1 MHASGTFEV
10 TEFLVPILNP
20 TFSLNKTF
28 SMKGGKWGGV
38 DGRDFSA
45 RLRFGLHKFVVNTIT

>member
-10 TEFLVPILNP
+10 TELLIPILNP

-28 SMKGGKWGGV
+28 RMKGGRRGGV

-45 RLRFGLHKFVVNTIT
+45 RLRFGLHKIVVNTIT